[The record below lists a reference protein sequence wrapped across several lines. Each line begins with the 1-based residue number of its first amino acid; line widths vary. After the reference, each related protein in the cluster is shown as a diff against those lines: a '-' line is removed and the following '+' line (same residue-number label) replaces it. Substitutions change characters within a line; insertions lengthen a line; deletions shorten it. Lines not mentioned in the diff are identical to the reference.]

1 MVAFLLWLRSILFGT
16 LNGLA
21 KLVLAV
27 ALVLVVLLVI
37 GLFRGDGLPG
47 TMVLTLD
54 LRKAIADSAPPTPFD
69 LGRRNPTVMDVE
81 TALDEAGRDGRVKG
95 LLLQLG
101 SGSVS
106 TAQAE
111 ELGAAFARF
120 RAKGK
125 FVVAYSHGF
134 LSTGLGDYLLATS
147 ANEIWMQPQSN
158 FSPAGAGVGEV
169 FLRGLF
175 DKIQAEPQIV
185 KRADYKSAAD
195 TFMEKSMTAADREQL
210 TALLQSVY
218 NSATAGAAA
227 ARKLPA
233 QLIVASLDKSPQF
246 AEQAQ
251 KEGLIDK
258 IAYDDDAEAAA
269 LKKAGQGARKVAL
282 GEFLRARDGSGA
294 FASGPKV
301 ALIQASGEIVDGS
314 VSGNGLFGGN
324 NVIAS
329 DDMAKT
335 IRQATDDK
343 DVKAIVLRVDSP
355 GGSVSASDQILD
367 ALKKAQKKG
376 KPVVVSMGSV
386 AASGGYFISAYA
398 NRIVAQPGTITGSIG
413 VLTGKVSFG
422 KSLGLIGVSGEQVGV
437 GKNALFDSPLEPF
450 TPDQLA
456 NLNAQ
461 ADAIYADFKK
471 KVATGRNL
479 PIATVDEIAKG
490 RVWSGADAKA
500 HGLVDQLGGVWDAG
514 ETART
519 LAKMSTKDP
528 LVFKRYPREKGFFDA
543 MNDLFGSTQAG
554 ASAIEGL
561 VRIIDLPP
569 IRATLEAMQSLPKGG
584 VELRAPNLPTP

>member
-69 LGRRNPTVMDVE
+69 LGQRNPTVMDVE
-81 TALDEAGRDGRVKG
+81 TALDEAGRDARVKG
-95 LLLQLG
+95 VLMQLG

-111 ELGAAFARF
+111 ELSAAFARF

>member
-27 ALVLVVLLVI
+27 VLVLVVLLVI

-69 LGRRNPTVMDVE
+69 LGQRNPTVMDVE
-81 TALDEAGRDGRVKG
+81 TALDEAGRDARVKG
-95 LLLQLG
+95 VLMQLG

-111 ELGAAFARF
+111 ELSAAFARF

-514 ETART
+514 ETARA

>member
-27 ALVLVVLLVI
+27 VLVLVVLLAI

-81 TALDEAGRDGRVKG
+81 TALDEAGRDARVKG
-95 LLLQLG
+95 VLLQLG

-450 TPDQLA
+450 TPAQLA

-569 IRATLEAMQSLPKGG
+569 IRATLKAMQSLPKGG

>member
-1 MVAFLLWLRSILFGT
+1 MVSFLRWLRSILFGA
-16 LNGLA
+16 LNGIAKVALA
-21 KLVLAV
+21 LV
-27 ALVLVVLLVI
+27 LVLVVLLLV
-37 GLFRGDGLPG
+37 GLVRGDGLPG
-47 TMVLTLD
+47 NMVLTLD
-54 LRKAIADSAPPTPFD
+54 LRKPIADSAAPMPFNI
-69 LGRRNPTVMDVE
+69 GNRNPTVMDVE
-81 TALDEAGRDGRVKG
+81 TALDEAGRDARVKG
-95 LLLQLG
+95 VLVQLG
-101 SGSVS
+101 NGSVS

-125 FVVAYSHGF
+125 FVTAYSHGF

-147 ANEIWMQPQSN
+147 ANEIWMQPHST
-158 FSPAGAGVGEV
+158 FSPAGAGAGEV
-169 FLRGLF
+169 FLRGLL
-175 DKIQAEPQIV
+175 DKVQAEPQIV

-195 TFMEKSMTAADREQL
+195 TFMEKSMTDADREQL

-218 NSATAGAAA
+218 NSATSGVAA
-227 ARKLPA
+227 ARKLPT
-233 QLIVASLDKSPQF
+233 QLIVSSLDKSPQF
-246 AEQAQ
+246 AEAAQ

-258 IAYDDDAEAAA
+258 LAYDDDAEYAA
-269 LKKAGQGARKVAL
+269 LKKAGQGAKKVSL
-282 GEFLRARDGSGA
+282 GKFLEAREGSSVYSNA
-294 FASGPKV
+294 PKV
-301 ALIQASGEIVDGS
+301 ALIQASGEIVDGTVGGGS
-314 VSGNGLFGGN
+314 LFGGAD
-324 NVIAS
+324 VIAS

-335 IRQATDDK
+335 IREAAYDK

-376 KPVVVSMGSV
+376 KPVVVSMGGV

-398 NRIVAQPGTITGSIG
+398 NKIVAQPGTITGSIG
-413 VLTGKVSFG
+413 VLTGKVAFG
-422 KSLGLIGVSGEQVGV
+422 KSLGLIGVTGEQIGV

-461 ADAIYADFKK
+461 ADAIYADFKE

-490 RVWSGADAKA
+490 RVWSGADAKEK
-500 HGLVDQLGGVWDAG
+500 GLVDQLGGVWDAG
-514 ETART
+514 DTARK
-519 LAKMSTKDP
+519 LAKMDMKQP

-543 MNDLFGSTQAG
+543 MNDLFGSTEAG
-554 ASAIEGL
+554 AQAMEGL
-561 VRIIDLPP
+561 VRIVNLPP

-584 VELRAPNLPTP
+584 VELRAPNLPRP

>member
-1 MVAFLLWLRSILFGT
+1 MVAFLRWLRSILFGT

-21 KLVLAV
+21 KLVLAIV
-27 ALVLVVLLVI
+27 LILVVLLAI
-37 GLFRGDGLPG
+37 SLFRGDGLPG
-47 TMVLTLD
+47 NMVLTLD
-54 LRKAIADSAPPTPFD
+54 LRKPIANSAPPTPFD
-69 LGRRNPTVMDVE
+69 LGQRNPTVMDVE
-81 TALDEAGRDGRVKG
+81 TALDDAGRDSRVKG
-95 LLLQLG
+95 VLLQLG
-101 SGSVS
+101 NGSVS

-111 ELGAAFARF
+111 ELSAAFARF

-125 FVVAYSHGF
+125 FVTAYSHGF

-147 ANEIWMQPQSN
+147 ANEIWMQPQST

-195 TFMEKSMTAADREQL
+195 MFMEKTMTPADREQL

-218 NSATAGAAA
+218 NSSTAGAAS
-227 ARKLPA
+227 ARKLPK
-233 QLIVASLDKSPQF
+233 QLIVSSLEKSPQF

-258 IAYDDDAEAAA
+258 LAYDDDADFAV
-269 LKKAGQGARKVAL
+269 LKKAGQGAKKVAL
-282 GEFLRARDGSGA
+282 GDFLRARDGSGA
-294 FASGPKV
+294 FANGPKV

-329 DDMAKT
+329 DDMART

-367 ALKKAQKKG
+367 ALKKAQRKG
-376 KPVVVSMGSV
+376 KPLVVSMGSV

-398 NRIVAQPGTITGSIG
+398 NKIVAQPGTITGSIG
-413 VLTGKVSFG
+413 VLTGKVAFG

-437 GKNALFDSPLEPF
+437 GKNALFNSPLEPF

-456 NLNAQ
+456 SLNAQ

-479 PIATVDEIAKG
+479 PIATVDDIAKG

-500 HGLVDQLGGVWDAG
+500 KGLVDQLGGVWDAG
-514 ETART
+514 EAARQ
-519 LAKMSTKDP
+519 LAKMDTKTP
-528 LVFKRYPREKGFFDA
+528 LVFKLYPRQKGFFDA
-543 MNDLFGSTQAG
+543 MNDLFGSTEAG
-554 ASAIEGL
+554 ASAMEGL
-561 VRIIDLPP
+561 VRIMNLPP
-569 IRATLEAMQSLPKGG
+569 IQATLRAMQSLPKGG
-584 VELRAPNLPTP
+584 VELRAPNLPSP

>member
-1 MVAFLLWLRSILFGT
+1 MVAFLRWLRSILFGT

-21 KLVLAV
+21 RLVLAV
-27 ALVLVVLLVI
+27 VLIVVVLLLI

-54 LRKAIADSAPPTPFD
+54 LRKPIADSAPPTPFD
-69 LGRRNPTVMDVE
+69 LGQRNPTVMDVE
-81 TALDEAGRDGRVKG
+81 MALDEAGRDARVKG
-95 LLLQLG
+95 VLLQLG
-101 SGSVS
+101 NGSVS

-111 ELGAAFARF
+111 ELSAAVARF

-125 FVVAYSHGF
+125 FVTAYSHGF

-147 ANEIWMQPQSN
+147 ANEIWMQPQST
-158 FSPAGAGVGEV
+158 FSPSGAGVGEV

-195 TFMEKSMTAADREQL
+195 MFMEKSMTDADREQL

-218 NSATAGAAA
+218 NSATAGAAT
-227 ARKLPA
+227 ARKLPP
-233 QLIVASLDKSPQF
+233 QLIVSSLEKSPQF

-258 IAYDDDAEAAA
+258 LAYDDDAEFEV
-269 LKKAGQGARKVAL
+269 LKKAGQGAKKVAL
-282 GEFLRARDGSGA
+282 GEFLRARDGSGV
-294 FASGPKV
+294 FANGPKV

-314 VSGNGLFGGN
+314 VSGNGLFGGAD
-324 NVIAS
+324 VIAS

-335 IRQATDDK
+335 IRQATNDK

-398 NRIVAQPGTITGSIG
+398 NKIVAQPGTITGSIG
-413 VLTGKVSFG
+413 VLTGKVAFG
-422 KSLGLIGVSGEQVGV
+422 KSLGLIGVTGDQIGV

-479 PIATVDEIAKG
+479 PIATVDDIAKG

-514 ETART
+514 NTARG
-519 LAKMSTKDP
+519 LARMSMKEP

-543 MNDLFGSTQAG
+543 MNDLFGSTEAG
-554 ASAIEGL
+554 ARAMEGL

-584 VELRAPNLPTP
+584 VELRAPNLPNP

>member
-27 ALVLVVLLVI
+27 VLVLVVLLAT

-69 LGRRNPTVMDVE
+69 LGQRNPTVMDVE

-111 ELGAAFARF
+111 ELSAAFARF

>member
-1 MVAFLLWLRSILFGT
+1 MVAFLRWLRSILFGT

-21 KLVLAV
+21 KLALAV
-27 ALVLVVLLVI
+27 VLILVVLLLV
-37 GLFRGDGLPG
+37 GLFKGDGLPRN
-47 TMVLTLD
+47 MVLTLD

-69 LGRRNPTVMDVE
+69 IGQRNPTVMDVE
-81 TALDEAGRDGRVKG
+81 TALDEAGRDSRVKG
-95 LLLQLG
+95 VLLQLG
-101 SGSVS
+101 NGSVS

-125 FVVAYSHGF
+125 FVTAYSHGF
-134 LSTGLGDYLLATS
+134 LSAGLGDYLLATS
-147 ANEIWMQPQSN
+147 ANEIWMQPQST

-195 TFMEKSMTAADREQL
+195 MFMEKSMTPADREQL
-210 TALLQSVY
+210 TALLQSAY
-218 NSATAGAAA
+218 NSATAGAAS
-227 ARKLPA
+227 ARKLPT
-233 QLIVASLDKSPQF
+233 QLIVSSFEKSPQF

-258 IAYDDDAEAAA
+258 LAYDDDAELAV
-269 LKKAGQGARKVAL
+269 LKKAGEGAKKVSL
-282 GEFLRARDGSGA
+282 GDFLHARDGSSA

-314 VSGNGLFGGN
+314 VGGNGLFGGN

-335 IRQATDDK
+335 IRQAADDK

-386 AASGGYFISAYA
+386 AASGGYYISAYA

-413 VLTGKVSFG
+413 VLTGKVSIG
-422 KSLGLIGVSGEQVGV
+422 KSLGLIGVSGEQVSV

-490 RVWSGADAKA
+490 RVWSGADAKT

-514 ETART
+514 EAARK
-519 LAKMSTKDP
+519 LAKMPTKDP

-543 MNDLFGSTQAG
+543 MNDLMGSTEAG
-554 ASAIEGL
+554 ASAMEGL
-561 VRIIDLPP
+561 IKIMNLPP
-569 IRATLEAMQSLPKGG
+569 IHATLEAMQSLPKGG
-584 VELRAPNLPTP
+584 IELRAPNLPRP

>member
-27 ALVLVVLLVI
+27 VLVLVVLLVI

-81 TALDEAGRDGRVKG
+81 TALDEAGRDARVKG
-95 LLLQLG
+95 VLLQLG

-490 RVWSGADAKA
+490 RVWSGADAKT

>member
-1 MVAFLLWLRSILFGT
+1 MVSFLRWLRSILFGA
-16 LNGLA
+16 LNGIAKVALA
-21 KLVLAV
+21 LV
-27 ALVLVVLLVI
+27 LVLVVLLLV
-37 GLFRGDGLPG
+37 GLVRGDGLPG
-47 TMVLTLD
+47 NMVLTLD
-54 LRKAIADSAPPTPFD
+54 LRKPIADSAAPMPFNI
-69 LGRRNPTVMDVE
+69 GNRNPTVMDVE
-81 TALDEAGRDGRVKG
+81 TALDEAGRDARVKG
-95 LLLQLG
+95 VLVQLG
-101 SGSVS
+101 NGSVS

-125 FVVAYSHGF
+125 FVTAYSHGF

-147 ANEIWMQPQSN
+147 ANEIWMQPHST
-158 FSPAGAGVGEV
+158 FSPAGAGAGEV
-169 FLRGLF
+169 FLRGLL
-175 DKIQAEPQIV
+175 DKVQAEPQIV

-195 TFMEKSMTAADREQL
+195 TFMEKSMTDADREQL

-218 NSATAGAAA
+218 NSATSGVAA
-227 ARKLPA
+227 ARKLPT
-233 QLIVASLDKSPQF
+233 QLIVSSLDKSPQF
-246 AEQAQ
+246 AEAAQ

-258 IAYDDDAEAAA
+258 LAYDDDAEYAA
-269 LKKAGQGARKVAL
+269 LKKAGQGAKKVSL
-282 GEFLRARDGSGA
+282 GKFLEAREGSSVYSNA
-294 FASGPKV
+294 PKV
-301 ALIQASGEIVDGS
+301 ALIQASGEIVDGTVGGGS
-314 VSGNGLFGGN
+314 LFGGN
-324 NVIAS
+324 DVIAS

-335 IRQATDDK
+335 IREAAYDK

-376 KPVVVSMGSV
+376 KPVVVSMGGV

-398 NRIVAQPGTITGSIG
+398 NKIVAQPGTITGSIG
-413 VLTGKVSFG
+413 VLTGKVAFG
-422 KSLGLIGVSGEQVGV
+422 KSLGLIGVTGEQIGV

-461 ADAIYADFKK
+461 ADAIYADFKE

-490 RVWSGADAKA
+490 RVWSGADAKEK
-500 HGLVDQLGGVWDAG
+500 GLVDQLGGVWDAG
-514 ETART
+514 DTARK
-519 LAKMSTKDP
+519 LAKMDMKQP

-543 MNDLFGSTQAG
+543 MNELFGSTEAG
-554 ASAIEGL
+554 AQAMEGL
-561 VRIIDLPP
+561 VRIVNLPP

-584 VELRAPNLPTP
+584 VELRAPNLPRP

>member
-95 LLLQLG
+95 VLLQLG

>member
-27 ALVLVVLLVI
+27 VLVLVVLLAI

-81 TALDEAGRDGRVKG
+81 TALDEAGRDARVKG
-95 LLLQLG
+95 VLLQLG